1 MPVDIIENLE
11 IIRENINRACR
22 RCGRKP
28 EEITLVAVTKTMS
41 IADIRKV
48 YDLGVR
54 NFGENRVQEA
64 ELKIAGLSL
73 LKPEI
78 CWHMIGHL
86 QSNKAKLAARLFG
99 VIQSVDS
106 VKLAEVLNQNGD
118 GLPVLLEVNVSGEE
132 SKSGFR
138 EADLKSTFESIKNLP
153 NIHVNGL
160 MTVAPIVDNPEEAR
174 PVFRRL
180 KKISDGLNL
189 KNLSMGM
196 TDDYEIAIEE
206 GATIIRLGRAIFGKR
221 RI

>member
-1 MPVDIIENLE
+1 MPVDIKDNLE
-11 IIRENINRACR
+11 IIRENITRACQ
-22 RCGRKP
+22 RCGRKD

-41 IADIRKV
+41 VADIRKV
-48 YDLGVR
+48 YDLGIT

-73 LKPEI
+73 LRPEI

-99 VIQSVDS
+99 VVQSVDS
-106 VKLAEVLNQNGD
+106 VKLAEVLNEHTG
-118 GLPVLLEVNVSGEE
+118 GLPVLLEVNVSAEE
-132 SKSGFR
+132 SKSGLR
-138 EADLKSTFESIKNLP
+138 PADLKSVFESIKNLA
-153 NIHVNGL
+153 NIQVTGL
-160 MTVAPIVDNPEEAR
+160 MTVAPIVENPEEVR

-180 KKISDGLNL
+180 KKMADDLNL

-196 TDDYEIAIEE
+196 TDDYEVAIEE
-206 GATIIRLGRAIFGKR
+206 GATIIRLGRGIFGKR